1 LCCSPHP
8 DSLFIETQPS
18 LGGIVEISL
27 SGKVAVITGA
37 SSGIGL
43 AVTRRFLECGAQGVI
58 AVFRRSDIP
67 SELAE
72 CKSRFGDKLQ
82 IVQGDVADEQTAID
96 FTETSVRCFG
106 KVDVLVSNA
115 AVSIVKAI
123 HEHTPEEWD
132 VVFNSNVKAMF
143 WASRHIIPV
152 MIRQNGGLILI
163 SGSISGEVGIPTQGA
178 YGPSKGALHEMTRQ
192 MAVEYAKYHIR
203 VNTIAC
209 GTVDTPI
216 VHRSAEAS
224 GNPDAYWKMLRS
236 NHPIGRIAD
245 VDEVA
250 SFYTYMASDRA
261 SFFTGSVL
269 MMDGGFTAQ

>member
-1 LCCSPHP
+1 V
-8 DSLFIETQPS
+8 
-18 LGGIVEISL
+18 GIVEISL
-27 SGKVAVITGA
+27 SGKVAVVTGA

-43 AVTRRFLECGAQGVI
+43 GVTRRFLECGAKGVV

-72 CKSRFGDKLQ
+72 CKSRFGEKLQ
-82 IVQGDVADEQTAID
+82 IVQGDVAEEQTAID
-96 FTETSVRCFG
+96 FTETSTRCFG
-106 KVDVLVSNA
+106 KVDILVSNA

-132 VVFNSNVKAMF
+132 AVFNSNVKAVY
-143 WASRHIIPV
+143 WASRHIIPL

-224 GNPDAYWKMLRS
+224 GNPEAYWQMLRS
-236 NHPIGRIAD
+236 NHPIGRIAE

>member
-1 LCCSPHP
+1 L
-8 DSLFIETQPS
+8 
-18 LGGIVEISL
+18 EISL
-27 SGKVAVITGA
+27 SGKVAVVTGA

-43 AVTRRFLECGAQGVI
+43 AVTRRFLDCGMDGVV
-58 AVFRRSDIP
+58 AVFRRSESVPQLD
-67 SELAE
+67 E
-72 CKSRFGDKLQ
+72 CKTRFGDKLQ
-82 IVQGDVADEQTAID
+82 IVQGDVADEKTSID
-96 FTETSVRCFG
+96 YVATSIRIFG
-106 KVDVLVSNA
+106 RIDVLVCNA

-132 VVFNSNVKAMF
+132 LVLNSNVKAVY
-143 WASRHIIPV
+143 WASRHIIPH

-178 YGPSKGALHEMTRQ
+178 YGPSKGALHQMTRQ

-245 VDEVA
+245 VDEVS
-250 SFYTYMASDRA
+250 SFYAYMASDYA
-261 SFFTGSVL
+261 NFFTGAIL

>member
-1 LCCSPHP
+1 L
-8 DSLFIETQPS
+8 
-18 LGGIVEISL
+18 EISL

-43 AVTRRFLECGAQGVI
+43 AVTRRFLDCGIDGVI
-58 AVFRRSDIP
+58 AVFRRPDP
-67 SELAE
+67 VPELIE
-72 CKSRFGDKLQ
+72 YRTRFGDKLQ
-82 IVQGDVADEQTAID
+82 IVHGDVADEQTSID
-96 FTETSVRCFG
+96 FVATSIRSFG
-106 KVDVLVSNA
+106 RIDVLVCNA
-115 AVSIVKAI
+115 AISIVKPI

-132 VVFNSNVKAMF
+132 LVFNSNVKAVY
-143 WASRHIIPV
+143 WATRHVVPHL
-152 MIRQNGGLILI
+152 IRQNGGLILI

-178 YGPSKGALHEMTRQ
+178 YGPSKGALHQMTRQ

-224 GNPDAYWKMLRS
+224 GNPEAYWKMLKS

-245 VDEVA
+245 VDEV
-250 SFYTYMASDRA
+250 STFYAYMASDYA
-261 SFFTGSVL
+261 SFFTGSIL